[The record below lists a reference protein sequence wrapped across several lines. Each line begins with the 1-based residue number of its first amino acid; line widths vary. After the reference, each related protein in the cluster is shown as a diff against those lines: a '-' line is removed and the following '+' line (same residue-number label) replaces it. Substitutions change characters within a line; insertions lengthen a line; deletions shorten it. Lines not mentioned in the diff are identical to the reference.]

1 MLLGDSVRV
10 SSPSVH
16 KKKRSRSHSPKES
29 IVLDGNARDLPF
41 RLKDDAAAGK
51 GKENGKLDI
60 LEPPSKKKKT
70 KSSRVHP
77 ALFKILENHQSLF
90 AAFSFLLPGAK
101 SILTNPKSTH
111 PDVEIARR
119 RINSAL
125 CAFGGSALP
134 KQHSW
139 STRKTASRENYE
151 SLLPERYYEDDNRL
165 SWEVEEDP
173 PVEISDEESDKSSV
187 SKSKSL
193 ACDSTDGSLSLQ
205 RNMGVM
211 VYPAI
216 NAFVAAEP
224 GLIAPALSEMN
235 NFVSGKKSPECT
247 PAKATMLP
255 PVSNPKL
262 PMVSPDCVKGPELS
276 GEEDK
281 SSVNYAGGAWI
292 SNHQSQGQNSTKEET
307 VPDHLFI
314 DKQDL
319 VPEQYRVITNNRDS
333 QSYDYPT
340 LPVPYA
346 QRKRMSNAVFAMSK
360 SIPGLTEECAIVLSD
375 ARKKDAWD
383 FAVAELMTQV
393 VVLTHCQEGDWR
405 LDGLSKYLLSLG
417 IAC

>member
-1 MLLGDSVRV
+1 
-10 SSPSVH
+10 
-16 KKKRSRSHSPKES
+16 
-29 IVLDGNARDLPF
+29 
-41 RLKDDAAAGK
+41 
-51 GKENGKLDI
+51 
-60 LEPPSKKKKT
+60 
-70 KSSRVHP
+70 
-77 ALFKILENHQSLF
+77 
-90 AAFSFLLPGAK
+90 
-101 SILTNPKSTH
+101 
-111 PDVEIARR
+111 
-119 RINSAL
+119 
-125 CAFGGSALP
+125 
-134 KQHSW
+134 
-139 STRKTASRENYE
+139 
-151 SLLPERYYEDDNRL
+151 
-165 SWEVEEDP
+165 
-173 PVEISDEESDKSSV
+173 
-187 SKSKSL
+187 
-193 ACDSTDGSLSLQ
+193 
-205 RNMGVM
+205 
-211 VYPAI
+211 
-216 NAFVAAEP
+216 
-224 GLIAPALSEMN
+224 
-235 NFVSGKKSPECT
+235 
-247 PAKATMLP
+247 
-255 PVSNPKL
+255 
-262 PMVSPDCVKGPELS
+262 MVSPDCVKGPELS